1 MISNLQ
7 GYILV
12 VKTENKKPL
21 LNVENL
27 SAGYANHDIIHKI
40 SLDIFEGE
48 IVGVFGHNG
57 SGKSTFF
64 KSVIGL
70 LKNKRGIIR
79 FNGQEI
85 LSGNISDNIK
95 LGIGIVPQNN
105 NVFPNLSVY
114 ECLQIASLKKEQFL
128 IEHIISDFPIL
139 RNKQNQKA
147 GSLSGGEQQV
157 LALAMTLQ
165 LDPKI
170 LLLDEPTAGLSPN
183 MAKTVMELIDN
194 LNKNFNKTIII
205 IEQNVYSALAV
216 VERAIIF
223 RHGEIVFDHPSSKL
237 KNAKNLWDY
246 F

>member
-170 LLLDEPTAGLSPN
+170 LLSNEKEILNSAKKYLDTFKDLPYIFNLGHGLLPETDPD
-183 MAKTVMELIDN
+183 KV
-194 LNKNFNKTIII
+194 
-205 IEQNVYSALAV
+205 
-216 VERAIIF
+216 
-223 RHGEIVFDHPSSKL
+223 SKL
-237 KNAKNLWDY
+237 VNFY
-246 F
+246 REY

>member
-1 MISNLQ
+1 MVEI
-7 GYILV
+7 
-12 VKTENKKPL
+12 ENRNPL
-21 LNVENL
+21 LSVENL
-27 SAGYANHDIIHKI
+27 SAGYSDHNIIRNI
-40 SLDIFEGE
+40 SLDIFQGE

-79 FNGQEI
+79 FNDQEI
-85 LSGNISDNIK
+85 MSGNISDNIK

-105 NVFPNLSVY
+105 NIFPNLSVY

-128 IEHIISDFPIL
+128 IEQIISDFPIL
-139 RNKQNQKA
+139 KDKQNQKA
-147 GSLSGGEQQV
+147 GSLSGGEQQI

-183 MAKTVMELIDN
+183 MAKTVMELIES
-194 LNKNFNKTIII
+194 LNKNFNKTIVI
-205 IEQNVYSALAV
+205 IEQNVFSALAV

-223 RHGEIVFDHPSSKL
+223 RHGKVVFDHHSSKL
-237 KNAKNLWDY
+237 KKAKNLWDY

>member
-1 MISNLQ
+1 MVEI
-7 GYILV
+7 
-12 VKTENKKPL
+12 ENKNPL
-21 LNVENL
+21 LNIENL
-27 SAGYANHDIIHKI
+27 YAGYSDHNIIHNI
-40 SLDIFEGE
+40 SLNIFQGE

-79 FNGQEI
+79 FNDQEI
-85 LSGNISDNIK
+85 ISGNISDNIK

-105 NVFPNLSVY
+105 NIFPNLSVY

-128 IEHIISDFPIL
+128 IEQIISDFPIL

-147 GSLSGGEQQV
+147 GSLSGGEQQI

-183 MAKTVMELIDN
+183 MAKTVMELIEN
-194 LNKNFNKTIII
+194 LNKNFNKTVII
-205 IEQNVYSALAV
+205 IEQNVFSALDV

-223 RHGEIVFDHPSSKL
+223 RHGEVVFDHHSSKL